1 MPYSLRWKSLVL
13 WWCIEFN
20 FVQAVWQMFVF
31 LHLGVSLRGFTAHVF
46 ISCFCFQLFSDLAV
60 YRVFCLRC
68 LTRVLPHKRQ
78 LSYLL
83 ATSGCY
89 TTAYSLQSGC
99 PLWRRPHY
107 GDGLEKRHS
116 CTTDESWF
124 SVALKI
130 RRPSGAQLYK
140 LTLLL
145 ASR

>member
-1 MPYSLRWKSLVL
+1 MNSDSIFVDISPTDNYETASHLCHTASDESLWFCDDVLNLVL
-13 WWCIEFN
+13 FRQFDRCLFSYIW
-20 FVQAVWQMFVF
+20 AF
-31 LHLGVSLRGFTAHVF
+31 LYGFTAHVF

-68 LTRVLPHKRQ
+68 LTCVLPHKRQ

-83 ATSGCY
+83 AASGCY

-116 CTTDESWF
+116 CTTDES
-124 SVALKI
+124 
-130 RRPSGAQLYK
+130 
-140 LTLLL
+140 
-145 ASR
+145 